1 MRLMPVPRPG
11 DNSLMPGPA
20 TKILPREDVETRLAP
35 MWRVLIHNDDRTPMD
50 LVIHVL
56 QEVWKLGFLASSKI
70 MLEAHFKG
78 VALVAVETKEQ
89 AEFHID
95 QAHSIARGAG
105 YPLTFTMEPE
115 T

>member
-1 MRLMPVPRPG
+1 
-11 DNSLMPGPA
+11 MPGPA
-20 TKILPREDVETRLAP
+20 TKTLPREDVETRLAP
-35 MWRVLIHNDDRTPMD
+35 MWKVLIHNDPVTTMD
-50 LVIHVL
+50 VVVHVL
-56 QEVWKLGFLASSKI
+56 QQVWKLGLHEAISI
-70 MLEAHFKG
+70 MMEAHHTG
-78 VALVAVETKEQ
+78 VALVVVEAQEQ